1 MARQGELLYIDLL
14 RTAEVVGNLIS
25 YCLEKPEVINTP
37 QNQAFFSIACKN
49 YTQN

>member
-37 QNQAFFSIACKN
+37 PKSGIF
-49 YTQN
+49 